1 MNVSLGVAERR
12 HPKIVCGHGSDQT
25 RRRKNVDTFFDEL
38 LISRIQVRHAEI
50 EDRAGMVELRR
61 FGGAK
66 HQAHAAAMK
75 ESQGGHGEKQRQTQ
89 YMTVEYVGALRVANN
104 EANLATILD

>member
-25 RRRKNVDTFFDEL
+25 RRRKNLDTFFDEL
-38 LISRIQVRHAEI
+38 LISRIQIRHAEI

-61 FGGAK
+61 FGGAEP
-66 HQAHAAAMK
+66 QAHPATVK
-75 ESQGGHGEKQRQTQ
+75 ESQGAHGEKQRQTP
-89 YMTVEYVGALRVANN
+89 YITAESGCTGKGIND
-104 EANLATILD
+104 EAK